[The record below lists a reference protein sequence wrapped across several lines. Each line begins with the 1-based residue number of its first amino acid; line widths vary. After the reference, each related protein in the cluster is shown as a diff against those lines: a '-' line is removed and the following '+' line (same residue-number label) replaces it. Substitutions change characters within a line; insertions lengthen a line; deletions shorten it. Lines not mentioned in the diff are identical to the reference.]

1 AVPNRHILGGRI
13 LDEYAEQHLIEQR
26 NDVRAVQDRSGGRVN
41 FLSDVWETIAKQH
54 VLGCMVTQAA
64 TPTNKATRQAEDRN
78 DARPTAEQMEEVIE
92 ELLASGW
99 NVGAVVTDNAG
110 QCGRARRIL
119 ALRYPKISFIH
130 CFAHDIY
137 NLVEAVLKTVFQQIS
152 ADAAGV
158 ASYLNTS
165 TSKWLVRAM
174 KAMHKRYGASFAI
187 FTLCETRWNSM
198 QACFASLL
206 RARGALEDIIFS
218 YRNSNEMTEKLRVL
232 GKNEFWTKLETAEKI
247 VRPLCTASFRLQR
260 DENTVAD
267 VVLSYM
273 EIYRGFAS
281 TEFSDSLVE
290 LVETRWNAC
299 EQPLFILVFFFI
311 LNMQSKHGSCLRLSS
326 QRLMIDD
333 TGLRGEMFTWFKG
346 SYSTSRA
353 VDFKKDS
360 VVTFWEYER
369 DANKDSKLPVL
380 ALTSLSVAVN
390 TATCERLFSELAL
403 IPTPKRNRMSIRKTA
418 KHQIMRQ
425 FVREKNRRE
434 KVMPTASKKLLRTID
449 PRERPCIT
457 TPQNSARSTPAR
469 TTPARTTPAQTTAAR
484 TTAASTTPAR
494 TTSSNPTP
502 AAAETP
508 SQEPGGIFTTPN
520 RQIQAQLHSAP
531 PARVLLPSSKTLEQ
545 M

>member
-1 AVPNRHILGGRI
+1 MNYGLRPAGDRHDGLAI
-13 LDEYAEQHLIEQR
+13 
-26 NDVRAVQDRSGGRVN
+26 
-41 FLSDVWETIAKQH
+41 
-54 VLGCMVTQAA
+54 
-64 TPTNKATRQAEDRN
+64 
-78 DARPTAEQMEEVIE
+78 AEQMEEVIE
-92 ELLASGW
+92 ELLAS
-99 NVGAVVTDNAG
+99 DMEC

-247 VRPLCTASFRLQR
+247 VRPLCTASFHLQR

-299 EQPLFILVFFFI
+299 EQPLFILGFF
-311 LNMQSKHGSCLRLSS
+311 LHPEYAEQARQLPSTVLTTLDDVS
-326 QRLMIDD
+326 QFAQYYYRRFVDSDD